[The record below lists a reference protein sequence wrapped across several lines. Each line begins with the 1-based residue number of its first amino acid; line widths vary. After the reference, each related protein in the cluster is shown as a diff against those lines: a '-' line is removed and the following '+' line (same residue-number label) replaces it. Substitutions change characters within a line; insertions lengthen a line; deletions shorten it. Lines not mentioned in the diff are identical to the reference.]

1 MHQTLGAQ
9 SFMAHLK
16 YRRAIGLLLS
26 SFVGVAACAQGDDPG
41 QDERKRVALDE
52 QLSALS
58 KDARCLY
65 YGKFVR
71 GEELRILPSYSKR
84 DEVLKKAFSR
94 LDVSP
99 DREWRVRMS
108 SLPVGMTKCELIA
121 TKGFAE
127 HINETV
133 SGNSRSEQHVYGPLG
148 PFVYTTNGRVTG
160 WQDQK

>member
-1 MHQTLGAQ
+1 
-9 SFMAHLK
+9 MAHLK
-16 YRRAIGLLLS
+16 YHRAIAALLLS
-26 SFVGVAACAQGDDPG
+26 SFANVAVHAQVDDPL
-41 QDERKRVALDE
+41 QDERKKVALDE
-52 QLSALS
+52 QLGLLS

-84 DEVLKKAFSR
+84 DEVLKKTFSR

-99 DREWRVRMS
+99 DREWRVRMQ
-108 SLPVGMTKCELIA
+108 SLEVGMTKCELIA
-121 TKGFAE
+121 SRGFAE
-127 HINETV
+127 HVNETV
-133 SGNSRSEQHVYGPLG
+133 SGNRTSEQHVYGPLG